1 MDIQTIK
8 ASLQEL
14 GTKITKGAEEISAKA
29 IDESTPQEELQ
40 TLDKA
45 QKALQ
50 ERYDLLNAQKEELE
64 RGASMRLG
72 SSQKNE
78 GGTQQMDALQAKA
91 TLIRSAINNRP
102 VTPEVRAAL
111 GDDNGTGGEKLLPK
125 TVSDQLIR
133 EPGVRNPLRNLS
145 VYSGV
150 TNLEIPRIDFTL
162 DDDDFIADGETAKE
176 MEAEGSLVTFGRFKS
191 KVLVSVS
198 ETILA
203 ATDTDLV
210 AHVERALQDGL
221 AKKERNVAFAK
232 TPKEKEKHMSFYSG
246 EVKEVTGASM
256 YEAIKKA
263 IADLHEDFRANAKIV
278 MRYSD
283 YLDIVEKLAN
293 GNSTLFM
300 APPEQVLGKPVEFSD
315 AAVDPVVGDFQYSQF
330 NYDPATAYETDKD
343 IKTGMNL
350 FVLTAHFDHQLKLKS
365 AFRIAKA
372 DVTP

>member
-1 MDIQTIK
+1 
-8 ASLQEL
+8 
-14 GTKITKGAEEISAKA
+14 
-29 IDESTPQEELQ
+29 
-40 TLDKA
+40 
-45 QKALQ
+45 
-50 ERYDLLNAQKEELE
+50 
-64 RGASMRLG
+64 
-72 SSQKNE
+72 
-78 GGTQQMDALQAKA
+78 MDALQAKA